1 VGHQTTNT
9 SEEEEDEIPPINQ
22 NPLSSIRNS
31 HAQIRENLD
40 HLLIMDKEED
50 NFKVFND
57 IVKLLSQHDVSEEV
71 VLYPTVKNL
80 GMGHLADPAIEQTIY
95 MQKLLHE
102 MDKNYGK
109 EIKDNNQF
117 KEDVTKLRD
126 AFINHTGLLEETE
139 MLSLLESK
147 LAAEDIHS
155 INKWVDR
162 IKSVAPTRPHPG
174 GLHSAKGQLL
184 TGPVLAFVD
193 RFRDLSKKFS
203 PKNPETLIN

>member
-40 HLLIMDKEED
+40 HLLTMDKEED

-155 INKWVDR
+155 INK
-162 IKSVAPTRPHPG
+162 
-174 GLHSAKGQLL
+174 
-184 TGPVLAFVD
+184 
-193 RFRDLSKKFS
+193 
-203 PKNPETLIN
+203 